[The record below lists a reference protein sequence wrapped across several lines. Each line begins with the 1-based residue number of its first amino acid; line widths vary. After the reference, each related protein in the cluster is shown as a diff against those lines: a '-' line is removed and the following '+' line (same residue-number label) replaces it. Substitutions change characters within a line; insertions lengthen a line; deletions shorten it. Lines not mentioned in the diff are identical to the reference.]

1 MRRHYRSYFWPAVLI
16 VIGLIALLVDLNVI
30 SADRLYRLADLWPLI
45 LIVIGLELIVRRTA
59 HGMAMDIATV
69 LILLVAGLGAIA
81 YVAAGPAI
89 PGGSHTLTTSDAVG
103 TLSSASLDVEVGAA
117 DLSVVGDKA
126 LGADLYKA
134 VVTYSGPMPEVTLDR
149 SSGALRISQPGEFGI
164 FGSRHLAIDL
174 HINPSVA
181 WSFSVNGG
189 ATNATLNLTGVQVI
203 SVEANNGASRLELTV
218 GPPKGLVAIRI
229 NGGAPNLRFHR
240 LQRSR
245 GLGPALGR
253 RPQPDGG
260 RPPCRRDRQRQ
271 LAIGRLQRRHRRLF
285 DRGQRGRVQRRS
297 RHQRPSGLTSRAVS
311 WSTGRACGRERRIAQ
326 RRSSGFHR

>member
-59 HGMAMDIATV
+59 HGMAMDLATV

-218 GPPKGLVAIRI
+218 GPPKGVVVIRI

-240 LQRSR
+240 PNGVAVSVQLS
-245 GLGPALGR
+245 GGALNLTA
-253 RPQPDGG
+253 DGHHAA
-260 RPPCRRDRQRQ
+260 
-271 LAIGRLQRRHRRLF
+271 AIGSASWQS
-285 DRGQRGRVQRRS
+285 DGYNGATDAYSIEVN
-297 RHQRPSGLTSRAVS
+297 GGACNVAVD
-311 WSTGRACGRERRIAQ
+311 TNVPAA
-326 RRSSGFHR
+326 